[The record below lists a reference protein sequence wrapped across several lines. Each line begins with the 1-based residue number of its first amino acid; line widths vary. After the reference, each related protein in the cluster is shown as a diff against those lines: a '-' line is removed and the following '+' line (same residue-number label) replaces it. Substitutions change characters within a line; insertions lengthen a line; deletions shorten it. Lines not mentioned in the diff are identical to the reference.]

1 MDNTWV
7 KHLNPFA
14 AIRQIEDMKGFYQQ
28 KLLIEEDVGKLAI
41 YRLYFKACE
50 NAVALCKLAGE
61 RGETIDVDDLEAM
74 FVPSSDGAPYRTS
87 KSTCMCKGGMR
98 PICKHRIVVQAAR
111 EIIYGESN
119 RVDL

>member
-7 KHLNPFA
+7 KKLNPFA
-14 AIRQIEDMKGFYQQ
+14 AVRQVEDMKNYYQQ
-28 KLLIEEDVGKLAI
+28 KLLIEEDTGKLAV
-41 YRLYFKACE
+41 YRLYFNACE
-50 NAVALCKLAGE
+50 NAVKLCKEAGE
-61 RGETIDVDDLEAM
+61 RGETIDVADDEAM

-98 PICKHRIVVQAAR
+98 VVCKHRIVVQAAR